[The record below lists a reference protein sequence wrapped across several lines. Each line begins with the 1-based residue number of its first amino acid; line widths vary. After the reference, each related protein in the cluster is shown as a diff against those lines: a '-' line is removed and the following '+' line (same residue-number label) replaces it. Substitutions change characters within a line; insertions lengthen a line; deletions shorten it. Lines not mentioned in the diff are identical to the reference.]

1 MRKDKASLLLHPV
14 FIISLA
20 VLLLNDFYW
29 KYSYHNWLTGKLSDF
44 AGLIVLPVFLLALL
58 PKLSKPG
65 AVLFSALFF
74 SWWKSS
80 FSQPVIHLF
89 NKTLSLPV
97 DRVVDISDTIALP
110 VLFLVPFLQP
120 VTFKLKAFL
129 QHGLKYSL
137 ALVTIVSLCATSM
150 PYRRGLYLHAEEN
163 EVYFD
168 ESIKV
173 DKSEAEVLQTL
184 HSKNIVVKRDSIE
197 YAPVA
202 NQPWLYHRIFNE
214 KDSTVSWQRVNMDS
228 TLYIKTESFPYY
240 FIRDFT
246 NGEVKLWRIRFRIV
260 PNKKNTKCTITIVS
274 FQVPKEKDVYSMD
287 RKERK
292 QYKQALEQ
300 LFH

>member
-29 KYSYHNWLTGKLSDF
+29 KFSYHNWLTGKLSDF

-150 PYRRGLYLHAEEN
+150 PYRRGLYLHA
-163 EVYFD
+163 
-168 ESIKV
+168 
-173 DKSEAEVLQTL
+173 
-184 HSKNIVVKRDSIE
+184 
-197 YAPVA
+197 
-202 NQPWLYHRIFNE
+202 
-214 KDSTVSWQRVNMDS
+214 
-228 TLYIKTESFPYY
+228 
-240 FIRDFT
+240 
-246 NGEVKLWRIRFRIV
+246 
-260 PNKKNTKCTITIVS
+260 
-274 FQVPKEKDVYSMD
+274 
-287 RKERK
+287 
-292 QYKQALEQ
+292 
-300 LFH
+300 